1 MTEGLQRESAVIIPF
16 GQRVRL
22 AAGRPRRAPAPTPAP
37 QQVAAIPAGGC
48 WYHDAAIRED
58 ETGRKG

>member
-22 AAGRPRRAPAPTPAP
+22 VAARPRRAPAPVPQP
-37 QQVAAIPAGGC
+37 QQAAVVATGGC